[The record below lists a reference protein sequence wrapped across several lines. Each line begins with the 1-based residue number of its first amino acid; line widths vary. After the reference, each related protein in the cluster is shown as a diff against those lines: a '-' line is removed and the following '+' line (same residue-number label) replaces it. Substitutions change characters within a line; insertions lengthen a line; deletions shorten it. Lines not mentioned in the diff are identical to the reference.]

1 MSDLKI
7 NMNTKMNK
15 NKNANINMNMNY
27 ENVKEDLDAIPSFEY
42 NRHETK
48 FSQTSKLNMNNTI
61 NKESIQSRNI
71 LNDDNLSLFI
81 SDDGFKTNS
90 NRENGGTPLSSQS
103 KKNSFRF
110 LD

>member
-1 MSDLKI
+1 
-7 NMNTKMNK
+7 
-15 NKNANINMNMNY
+15 
-27 ENVKEDLDAIPSFEY
+27 
-42 NRHETK
+42 
-48 FSQTSKLNMNNTI
+48 MNNTI